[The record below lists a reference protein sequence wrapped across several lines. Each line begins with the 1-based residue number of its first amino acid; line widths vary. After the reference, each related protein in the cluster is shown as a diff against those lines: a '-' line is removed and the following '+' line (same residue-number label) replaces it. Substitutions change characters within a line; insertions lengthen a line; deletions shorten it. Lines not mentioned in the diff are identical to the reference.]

1 MIREP
6 LQANNIQKGLIEASL
21 FISTKPVHIN
31 ELMKIT
37 GIASLG
43 YLKDILKDLQKD
55 YFERGLEIA
64 ETPEGW
70 QMQVKKEYLPQV
82 SNLTPHYDLS
92 EGCKKTLALVI
103 YKEPLKQSDL
113 IKMQGTKAYVYVKE
127 LVKKNL
133 LRGERSGHT
142 KILKVTSDFEQY
154 FGESKASIRERIL
167 NSLEGGADLSVEKEP
182 TKDKE
187 PLESAH
193 VEIPIDNTVEEVVTE
208 KIDMENK
215 NLKPIKR
222 ARPVKVKLP

>member
-1 MIREP
+1 MINE

-113 IKMQGTKAYVYVKE
+113 IKMQGTKAIPFRHLVFLFEKNIYKQEKHWEEGVK
-127 LVKKNL
+127 
-133 LRGERSGHT
+133 
-142 KILKVTSDFEQY
+142 
-154 FGESKASIRERIL
+154 
-167 NSLEGGADLSVEKEP
+167 
-182 TKDKE
+182 
-187 PLESAH
+187 
-193 VEIPIDNTVEEVVTE
+193 
-208 KIDMENK
+208 
-215 NLKPIKR
+215 
-222 ARPVKVKLP
+222 